1 MREIPL
7 YGGAIAI
14 IDDVDY
20 ENVSRYHWILHD
32 GYAQSRQ
39 GKNTIH
45 MGRLILNC
53 PVGMEVDHI
62 NHDKLDNRR
71 ANLRIVTR
79 SQNCANRRSFKNAT
93 SQYKGVSWNK
103 QTHCWMANIKK
114 DGEQFYL
121 GMFDDEIAAANAYN
135 DYARKLWGE
144 YAVLND
150 VEECDYRRKQ
160 RRARKWPVTEFKGV
174 TLKPSGRWQ
183 AAIRVSGKRMNLG
196 TFDSVAEAA
205 VAYNKAYEAKYG
217 KKGPNVI

>member
-79 SQNCANRRSFKNAT
+79 SQNCANRRLFKNAT
-93 SQYKGVSWNK
+93 S
-103 QTHCWMANIKK
+103 
-114 DGEQFYL
+114 
-121 GMFDDEIAAANAYN
+121 
-135 DYARKLWGE
+135 
-144 YAVLND
+144 
-150 VEECDYRRKQ
+150 
-160 RRARKWPVTEFKGV
+160 
-174 TLKPSGRWQ
+174 
-183 AAIRVSGKRMNLG
+183 
-196 TFDSVAEAA
+196 
-205 VAYNKAYEAKYG
+205 
-217 KKGPNVI
+217 